1 MMNKDEI
8 EKHKNDFISEW
19 TPRLRMWIK
28 QVAGPRRLSEDQLQ
42 EYRTAA
48 TYGLMG
54 ALANYDKSKGASFD
68 TFAAHHVKGH
78 LKNHIARSG
87 DIQSNVLG
95 QIQEAERAARK
106 EREQAPQQPV
116 LPASAPKMPTVSQP
130 SESAEPK
137 SPALPV
143 QKPTPDRL

>member
-1 MMNKDEI
+1 MTSKEEI

-28 QVAGPRRLSEDQLQ
+28 DVAGPRRLSEDQLQ

-48 TYGLMG
+48 SYGLMN

-78 LKNHIARSG
+78 LKNHIAKSG
-87 DIQSNVLG
+87 DIKSNVLG
-95 QIQEAERAARK
+95 QIQEAEREARK
-106 EREQAPQQPV
+106 ERQQTPQQPT
-116 LPASAPKMPTVSQP
+116 PKVSTVPQPT
-130 SESAEPK
+130 ESAEPK
-137 SPALPV
+137 SPTLPV
-143 QKPTPDRL
+143 QKPTLGRP

>member
-1 MMNKDEI
+1 MTSKEEI

-28 QVAGPRRLSEDQLQ
+28 DVAGPRRLSEDQLQ

-78 LKNHIARSG
+78 LKNHMARSG
-87 DIQSNVLG
+87 DIKSNVLG
-95 QIQEAERAARK
+95 QIQEAEREARK
-106 EREQAPQQPV
+106 ERQQAPQQP
-116 LPASAPKMPTVSQP
+116 ASSAPKIPTIPKP
-130 SESAEPK
+130 SEPAEPK
-137 SPALPV
+137 SPTLPV
-143 QKPTPDRL
+143 QKPTPDRP